1 MKYIVTVKTQ
11 LSYGEYGA
19 IYHITRRAFA
29 TKEAAAVYVKSIKK
43 GVVTVVR
50 EAVVV

>member
-1 MKYIVTVKTQ
+1 MNYVVIIKTR

-29 TKEAAAVYVKSIKK
+29 TKETAAD
-43 GVVTVVR
+43 GDGNLPVV
-50 EAVVV
+50 